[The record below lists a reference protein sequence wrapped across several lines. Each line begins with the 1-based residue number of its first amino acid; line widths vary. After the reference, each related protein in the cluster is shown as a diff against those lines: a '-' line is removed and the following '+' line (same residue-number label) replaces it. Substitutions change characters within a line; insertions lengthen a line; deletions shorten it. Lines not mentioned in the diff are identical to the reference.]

1 MDPTTCE
8 KAKAV
13 LWRYIDRELSAREL
27 GAVSVHLRGCE
38 ACRQIYEQQSREAKL
53 YRLALAENPCGD
65 EFVESFGVRWRAE
78 LDRDAVTHRRGT
90 HRRGAHRRGA
100 HRRGTHWRGAHRSGQ
115 RRGALAS
122 GRPLPRWFAVA
133 AVLVIVPAAI
143 FFTLY
148 FLQPRVHELGRYV
161 AHGCRVEV
169 KFEGASQSS
178 SQLGGSFRPG
188 LRFEVPAGCEL
199 KVHLERAE
207 SSRASELEIVGPAIF
222 SVDRDAT
229 PSKFLASLRSG
240 ELEARVDPLEPDESF
255 AIVTPDA
262 IVRVVGTRFRL
273 RVLNSDTR
281 LDVWE
286 GEVVLSARGARGS
299 SPAGEARVR
308 PESGPFRVLPRGER
322 PQPVEAPAAARSGE
336 EPDASPTG
344 RPADPAVSN
353 LPAAGLPA
361 AGKADGEAP
370 RPGTAGDATRRPS
383 MRDDLDQPAVS
394 PRPAKDPPEDR

>member
-53 YRLALAENPCGD
+53 YRLALAENPFGD
-65 EFVESFGVRWRAE
+65 EFVESFRVRWRAE
-78 LDRDAVTHRRGT
+78 LDRDAVTHRS
-90 HRRGAHRRGA
+90 GAHRM
-100 HRRGTHWRGAHRSGQ
+100 GAHRSGQ
-115 RRGALAS
+115 RRGTLAS

-229 PSKFLASLRSG
+229 PSKFLASLRTG

-281 LDVWE
+281 LEVWE

-322 PQPVEAPAAARSGE
+322 PQPVEAPAGE

-344 RPADPAVSN
+344 RPADPAVST
-353 LPAAGLPA
+353 LPA

-383 MRDDLDQPAVS
+383 MRDDLDQPTVS